1 MSYTDLSH
9 FFNSFYFYIYLP
21 IYLFII
27 FQCLKRCLKFCSD
40 VNLET
45 HGLKTLAVSNSVFY
59 CGWLLIASWWLST
72 TFKYSIIKIEN
83 KTNSVTCSG
92 KIRFLFEYWQV
103 CSFFWLSASPSVKQN
118 NYANLTAELHS
129 LKDLM
134 SIKWPEVPGSE

>member
-59 CGWLLIASWWLST
+59 CG
-72 TFKYSIIKIEN
+72 
-83 KTNSVTCSG
+83 
-92 KIRFLFEYWQV
+92 
-103 CSFFWLSASPSVKQN
+103 
-118 NYANLTAELHS
+118 
-129 LKDLM
+129 
-134 SIKWPEVPGSE
+134 

>member
-27 FQCLKRCLKFCSD
+27 FQYLKRCLKFCSD

-59 CGWLLIASWWLST
+59 CG
-72 TFKYSIIKIEN
+72 
-83 KTNSVTCSG
+83 
-92 KIRFLFEYWQV
+92 
-103 CSFFWLSASPSVKQN
+103 
-118 NYANLTAELHS
+118 
-129 LKDLM
+129 
-134 SIKWPEVPGSE
+134 